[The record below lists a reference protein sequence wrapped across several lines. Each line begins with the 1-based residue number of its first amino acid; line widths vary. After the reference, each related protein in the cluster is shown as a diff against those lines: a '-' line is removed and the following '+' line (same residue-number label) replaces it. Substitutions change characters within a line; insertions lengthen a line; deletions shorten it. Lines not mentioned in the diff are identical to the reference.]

1 MRKINKILT
10 LLLFLITASGMLV
23 AQDKLNNTPLFLIH
37 QDQVYPYMSEKYES
51 ALKNFR
57 NLLAQNNIDE
67 MSFTVVQQEYFTY
80 SAVIPV
86 NDYNGLAKHFGMS
99 SEMISKIGKEN
110 FSNAMKMFDGCYDN
124 HKNFILRLRNDL
136 SYIPKYGLDPKEG
149 LNFRHFDYLHI
160 IPGKETEMMKILK
173 EWKELYAKHKIK
185 EGYRVYLGDL
195 GTDMPMVLFVTPS
208 KDRVS
213 WATGSDKIDKILGDE
228 QKVLLKK
235 TFSIVQRF
243 EHKNGTM
250 RPDLA
255 YTKSK

>member
-1 MRKINKILT
+1 MKTK
-10 LLLFLITASGMLV
+10 LFLITFLMSVFFTINSLF
-23 AQDKLNNTPLFLIH
+23 AQDNQNNTSLFLIH
-37 QDQVYPYMSEKYES
+37 QDQVHPYMSEKYES

-57 NLLAQNNIDE
+57 DLLAKNNVDE
-67 MSFTVVQQEYFTY
+67 MSFTVAQQEYFTY

-99 SEMISKIGKEN
+99 GEMISKIGKEN

-149 LNFRHFDYLHI
+149 LNFRHLDYLHI
-160 IPGKETEMMKILK
+160 IPGKEDKMLEVLK
-173 EWKELYAKHKIK
+173 EWKDLYAKHNIK
-185 EGYRVYLGDL
+185 NGYRVYLGDL
-195 GTDMPMVLFVTPS
+195 GTDTPMVLFVGHF
-208 KDRVS
+208 KDRAS
-213 WATGSDKIDKILGDE
+213 WVLESGKIAEILGDE
-228 QKVLLKK
+228 QKTLLKK
-235 TFSIVQRF
+235 TFSIMQKF